1 MVIPILYRPLAVLTI
16 VVSLFTARIFSV
28 EVSEMAVL
36 LLALFSVAN
45 AISNI
50 TMYKN
55 SLDNFFPSYQQIK
68 DLQKKSIELKQVS
81 GIRSF
86 NSFKKEISI
95 RSLSFAYP
103 GHPEILSK
111 INMNITKG
119 TMVALVGKSG
129 AGKSTL
135 IDLIMGFHQP
145 LGGEILFDGIPLQEF
160 NIISFRQKIGYVPQE
175 SVLFNM
181 SIKDNFLW
189 ANDQATREDL
199 ERVCQLAY
207 ADEFITQLPNGYD
220 TLVGDRGVRLSGGQ
234 IQRIAL
240 ARALLRNPEL
250 LILDEATSSLDSY
263 SEKMIQRAIEN
274 VAKQTTIIVIAHRLS
289 TIKKADC
296 IYVLEK
302 GRVIEQGNYAQL
314 AKNEGQFSSMVQLQE
329 LEVFS

>member
-1 MVIPILYRPLAVLTI
+1 
-16 VVSLFTARIFSV
+16 
-28 EVSEMAVL
+28 
-36 LLALFSVAN
+36 
-45 AISNI
+45 
-50 TMYKN
+50 
-55 SLDNFFPSYQQIK
+55 
-68 DLQKKSIELKQVS
+68 
-81 GIRSF
+81 
-86 NSFKKEISI
+86 
-95 RSLSFAYP
+95 
-103 GHPEILSK
+103 
-111 INMNITKG
+111 
-119 TMVALVGKSG
+119 MVALVGKSG

-263 SEKMIQRAIEN
+263 
-274 VAKQTTIIVIAHRLS
+274 
-289 TIKKADC
+289 
-296 IYVLEK
+296 
-302 GRVIEQGNYAQL
+302 
-314 AKNEGQFSSMVQLQE
+314 
-329 LEVFS
+329 